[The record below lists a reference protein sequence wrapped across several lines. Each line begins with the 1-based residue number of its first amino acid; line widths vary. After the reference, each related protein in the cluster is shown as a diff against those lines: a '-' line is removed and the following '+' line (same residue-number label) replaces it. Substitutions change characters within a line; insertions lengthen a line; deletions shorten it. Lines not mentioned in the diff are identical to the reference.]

1 MEFKGTKGEWINNV
15 FNIQVNPNEPIKTST
30 VCRVYGNDEESIAN
44 AKLIAAAPEMLEVLN
59 ELKEQFKKVDKL
71 YSLDLMAIEKAESV
85 IKKATE

>member
-44 AKLIAAAPEMLEVLN
+44 AKLISAAPELLES
-59 ELKEQFKKVDKL
+59 LKDLIEWANIKDGSPSQYLRDKAL
-71 YSLDLMAIEKAESV
+71 SA
-85 IKKATE
+85 IKKATK